1 MDGGDGEVDGNQ
13 HDGPGGHD
21 LPHELLNW
29 TERGAK
35 IFSPWKNGQEMD
47 RKHWG
52 EIVKKAIS
60 CKLAEAHGNRTH
72 LGTPSRP
79 HTGFEVRE
87 PHQ

>member
-1 MDGGDGEVDGNQ
+1 MRERRVSIPEPE
-13 HDGPGGHD
+13 GPI
-21 LPHELLNW
+21 W
-29 TERGAK
+29 TAYRASRK
-35 IFSPWKNGQEMD
+35 IAVRNRYVKG
-47 RKHWG
+47 RG